1 MPAPNAITAFLHWQ
15 HHPTGTGTIMI
26 SANEILEAEV
36 RIRQLVRQTPLDR
49 SLQLSELTGCDVW
62 LKLEHLQY
70 TGSFKLRGAT
80 NRILS
85 LFYEEL
91 ERGIVT
97 ASNGNHGI
105 AVCHAAQRVGVTPQV
120 FMRHGVSEAKLSLIK
135 LLGGEP
141 VFYGNDS
148 LEAELKARETARQN
162 GQIFIS
168 PYNDAK
174 VIAGQGTIGVELHR
188 QLADIDAVFVTVGG
202 GGLISG
208 IAAYLKTFSPRT
220 RIVGCWPE
228 NSPVMHECLKA
239 GNIFDCP
246 EQPTISDS
254 TAGGL
259 EPDSITFE
267 LCRDLIDDH
276 VLVSENEIKQAMR
289 LLIEKE
295 RWIVEGAAGVA
306 LAALLKEQAAFAGKR
321 VVVVLCGRN
330 IAAEKLREI
339 W

>member
-1 MPAPNAITAFLHWQ
+1 
-15 HHPTGTGTIMI
+15 MI
-26 SANEILEAEV
+26 SAPITINDILEAEV
-36 RIRQLVRQTPLDR
+36 RIRQLVRQTPLDH
-49 SLQLSELTGCDVW
+49 SIQLSEMTGCDVW
-62 LKLEHLQY
+62 LKLEHLQH

-80 NRILS
+80 NKILS

-105 AVCHAAQRVGVTPQV
+105 AVCYAAQRVGVSPQV
-120 FMRHGVSEAKLSLIK
+120 FMRHGVSEAKLSLIQ
-135 LLGGEP
+135 LLGGQP
-141 VFYGNDS
+141 VFYGDDP
-148 LEAELKARETARQN
+148 LEAELKARETARQT

-168 PYNDAK
+168 PYNDAL
-174 VIAGQGTIGVELHR
+174 VIAGQGTIGVELHK
-188 QLADIDAVFVTVGG
+188 QLGDIDAVFVTVGG

-208 IAAYLKTFSPRT
+208 IAAYLKSVSPQT

-228 NSPVMHECLKA
+228 NSPVMYECLKA
-239 GNIFDCP
+239 AKIFDCP
-246 EQPTISDS
+246 ELPTISDS

-267 LCRDLIDDH
+267 LCLNLIDDH
-276 VLVSENEIKQAMR
+276 VLVSEEEIKQAMR

-306 LAALLKEQAAFAGKR
+306 LAAMLKMQQQYAGKR
-321 VVVVLCGRN
+321 VVVLLCGRN
-330 IAAEKLREI
+330 IAAEKFHEI